1 VKGFHL
7 ALRMGPAVAR
17 PVPAPIIEALTEVRV
32 ESNSGSQSGFQ
43 LLFTLGKDS
52 PLQFALLEGLF
63 DPAVRVIIVV
73 TVNAT
78 PHVLMDGIITQQDL
92 APGNRAGESTL
103 TVTGLDLTALMDF
116 VDLTG
121 VPLPPATPVFAIV
134 AMLLSKFAPLGI
146 VPKVVPSAL
155 EFINS
160 PLERLPV
167 QQGTDLQFIEK
178 LAARVGHVFHLE
190 PGPVPGKSMA
200 YWGPE
205 IRAGI
210 PQPALS
216 VDMDNATNVESLS
229 FSYDGLAKVLPI
241 VHVQPPRSRIP
252 LPIPVPDITT
262 LHPPLALKPAVR
274 LRTQPLCDVAKHDPS
289 EAVLLG
295 LAQAVRT
302 ADAVTGSGELDVLRY
317 GHVLRARQLVGVR
330 GAGLAYDGLYYVRSV
345 THTIRRGSYGQ
356 SFSLAR
362 DGLISNTP
370 RVPLGETPT
379 SSALRGGPI
388 SIAERVLP

>member
-92 APGNRAGESTL
+92 APGNRAGESAL

-178 LAARVGHVFHLE
+178 LAAKVGHVFHLE

-210 PQPALS
+210 
-216 VDMDNATNVESLS
+216 
-229 FSYDGLAKVLPI
+229 
-241 VHVQPPRSRIP
+241 VHVQPPRSKIP
-252 LPIPVPDITT
+252 LPMPVPDITT

-302 ADAVTGSGELDVLRY
+302 ADAVTGSGELDVPRY
-317 GHVLRARQLVGVR
+317 GHVLQARQLVGVR

-345 THTIRRGSYGQ
+345 THTIRRGSYSQ

-370 RVPLGETPT
+370 RVVLGETPT